1 VVWGCQYEAKE
12 GVGGASTGSCQA
24 RVDAPDFGP
33 SISNNHD
40 DTGTLL
46 LLLFRILLSGG
57 RWWAS
62 RRTGVVGVYLA
73 GVSGVGARVVA
84 VQGLAVVRSVVCI
97 FD

>member
-1 VVWGCQYEAKE
+1 MVWGCQYEARE

-33 SISNNHD
+33 SISNHD

-62 RRTGVVGVYLA
+62 RGTGVVGVYLA